1 MSNKIFDCVTFFQ
14 ENIQFE
20 LRVNILNHVV
30 DKFIVCE
37 SIFDHAGKKKKI
49 NFNPNLY
56 PNFKNKILHLIL
68 EKPFPEKNNRWQ
80 NQAIQREYLFN
91 GFKDADENDLIM
103 FSDPDEIPNPLELKK
118 INLEKKIG
126 IFMQKMFTYK
136 LNLFNPHE
144 SPWEGTRISKKK
156 NLKSID
162 WLRQK
167 VLVKNL
173 KYPFWRFDKEKSIQ
187 IIQNGG
193 WHFNYLHTPEE
204 ISYKLNTFAHSQ
216 WSNKD
221 FTEINNIKN
230 KISNNEDLF
239 NRGHRYNVVKN
250 LDYLPDYI
258 KKNLNKYSDWIKD

>member
-1 MSNKIFDCVTFFQ
+1 M
-14 ENIQFE
+14 
-20 LRVNILNHVV
+20 
-30 DKFIVCE
+30 
-37 SIFDHAGKKKKI
+37 
-49 NFNPNLY
+49 
-56 PNFKNKILHLIL
+56 IL
-68 EKPFPEKNNRWQ
+68 EKPFPEKNNRWK

-156 NLKSID
+156 DLKSID

-173 KYPFWRFDKEKSIQ
+173 KYP
-187 IIQNGG
+187 
-193 WHFNYLHTPEE
+193 L
-204 ISYKLNTFAHSQ
+204 
-216 WSNKD
+216 
-221 FTEINNIKN
+221 
-230 KISNNEDLF
+230 
-239 NRGHRYNVVKN
+239 
-250 LDYLPDYI
+250 
-258 KKNLNKYSDWIKD
+258 